1 MNGGAAVDRT
11 AGQAAGGV
19 EARGGLALWLGVFAG
34 PVAWALDE
42 TVSYSL
48 APTACATGEKL
59 PLHLASI
66 AAFALALVGL
76 LAAMAAGRAWRRIDG
91 ESAGDPASGRRR
103 FMALSGILLSA
114 GCALTIVALEIPNLV
129 LPLRACR

>member
-1 MNGGAAVDRT
+1 VSGGAAEYRMTRGMVGRT
-11 AGQAAGGV
+11 EGAG
-19 EARGGLALWLGVFAG
+19 ERGGLALWLGVFAG

-42 TVSYSL
+42 SVSYSL

-76 LAAMAAGRAWRRIDG
+76 FAAMAAWRRVGG
-91 ESAGDPASGRRR
+91 EREGPPPSGRRR

-114 GCALTIVALEIPNLV
+114 GCALSIVALEIPNLV